1 MFKYIFLFVLF
12 NLAYQ
17 RADVYFSEQITP
29 SRIVDLYKK
38 LNVNLKGKIGLKVHT
53 GEANGPYYLRPKFLK
68 EIYEYTKGT
77 FIEANTAYDGTRYT
91 TEKHKETL
99 KINGWLDNGFRT
111 VIMDEDPTKDV
122 IFNLTNAE
130 QISKNYVGM
139 HIQDFD
145 SILVLSHFKGHS
157 WGGFGGALKQLSIGF
172 ASKAGKLWIHT
183 GGKSFD
189 DWTIAKQTS
198 QKNFTSAMG
207 DAATTVVNYFKNKGG
222 VAFINT
228 VANISIKCDCAGADA
243 PKPQIKDIGI
253 LASTDPVALDK
264 ACIDLI
270 RKTNDKGT
278 QDWLGQLERK
288 EGENTIIVAEK
299 HGIGTQEYNLI
310 NLDDLDKKKLIFSIV
325 TYVACIVSFL
335 IALGIFI
342 FIKISKKDFN
352 HTVSVEENLN
362 KIEENDE

>member
-1 MFKYIFLFVLF
+1 
-12 NLAYQ
+12 
-17 RADVYFSEQITP
+17 
-29 SRIVDLYKK
+29 
-38 LNVNLKGKIGLKVHT
+38 
-53 GEANGPYYLRPKFLK
+53 
-68 EIYEYTKGT
+68 
-77 FIEANTAYDGTRYT
+77 
-91 TEKHKETL
+91 
-99 KINGWLDNGFRT
+99 
-111 VIMDEDPTKDV
+111 
-122 IFNLTNAE
+122 
-130 QISKNYVGM
+130 M